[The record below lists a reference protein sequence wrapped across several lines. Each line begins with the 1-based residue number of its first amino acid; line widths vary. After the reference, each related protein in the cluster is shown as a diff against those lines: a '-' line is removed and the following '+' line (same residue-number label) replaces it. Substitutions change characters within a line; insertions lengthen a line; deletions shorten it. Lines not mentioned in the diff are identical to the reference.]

1 MAFEM
6 DEMNRR
12 SQERQQRQEARRRKE
27 RANRIRILAALGI
40 LAACGVLIAFTSLGG
55 MPGKPKDTAPSQP
68 GEQLST
74 AGTTAPVE
82 TEPPVTETEPQME
95 SKPGQQGNFQPTT
108 VIHFAAAGDLNITDK
123 VVASGGVN
131 YDYTAA
137 FMDVLPLLSEADL
150 TAMNLEGNV
159 CGAPYDGN
167 SAPQQL
173 LEALKAAGVDMLQLA
188 NSKSINRG
196 VAGLNATVRSV
207 RAAEMAAVGAVAEG
221 EEPGAYV
228 IRYVNGIKVAVVAFT
243 KGMDGMAMPV
253 GSEKLVN
260 LLYTDYASTYK
271 KVDTKGITELLRKV
285 QEEEPDITIALLHW
299 GSEYSDV
306 HSATQETIQKLM
318 LKEGVDA
325 IIGTHPHFVQE
336 MIFDREKGTFVA
348 YSLGDFFGDAVRSG
362 TAYSVVLDLEI
373 TKDNTTG
380 VTKVTNFSYTP
391 IYTVEDDTGS
401 LRVLRLKEAVDAYNA
416 AQVGHVT
423 EATYKDMLYG
433 LDRLEKRIH
442 PKQEGTDST
451 DSTE

>member
-12 SQERQQRQEARRRKE
+12 SQERQKRQEARLKKE
-27 RANRIRILAALGI
+27 RRNRIRLLAALGV
-40 LAACGVLIAFTSLGG
+40 LVACGLLIFFTSVA
-55 MPGKPKDTAPSQP
+55 PEQKPATPT
-68 GEQLST
+68 E
-74 AGTTAPVE
+74 TTTEPVE
-82 TEPPVTETEPQME
+82 TEPVQTEV
-95 SKPGQQGNFQPTT
+95 KPGETGQQGGFQPTT
-108 VIHFAAAGDLNITDK
+108 VITFAAAGDLNITDK

-131 YDYTAA
+131 YDYTNA
-137 FMDVLPLLSEADL
+137 FMDVLPLLSKADL
-150 TAMNLEGNV
+150 TALNLEGNV
-159 CGAPYDGN
+159 CGAPYGAD

-188 NSKSINRG
+188 NSKAISRG
-196 VAGLNATVRSV
+196 VSGLNSTVRSV
-207 RAAEMAAVGAVAEG
+207 RAAGMAVVGAVAEG

-228 IRYVNGIKVAVVAFT
+228 IRYVDGVKVAVVSFT

-253 GSEKLVN
+253 GSENLVN

-271 KVDTKGITELLRKV
+271 KVDTKAITSLLRKV

-306 HSATQETIQKLM
+306 HSATQDSIRKLM

-336 MIFDREKGTFVA
+336 MEFDQANGTFVA
-348 YSLGDFFGDAVRSG
+348 YSLGDFFGDAARSG
-362 TAYSVVLDLEI
+362 TAYSVVLELEI

-401 LRVLRLKEAVDAYNA
+401 LRVLRLQEAINA
-416 AQVGHVT
+416 
-423 EATYKDMLYG
+423 YKDSQVAHVSDAVYNDMVYG
-433 LDRLEKRIH
+433 MDRLEKRIN
-442 PKQEGTDST
+442 PTKE
-451 DSTE
+451 